1 MTVDFKVTNQTLEC
15 ISDYRA
21 AEGTE
26 NYIKLCFGFSDD
38 WKGLTKTALMLCRGM
53 DDPAVVYLDENDCC
67 YIPNGISG
75 VCHISL
81 AGSDGNVTA
90 TTNIVTFNLEK
101 TIQPGEATD
110 FENPASDFSELI
122 RRMNEIKAEIVD
134 GTDRKISGKAD
145 KTDIAAVQAALALKA
160 DSDTVTDLRGS
171 TYNELKAIQTALDTK
186 ADRQR
191 LEGGM
196 LALENRIYG
205 NMNIPLSQKADKFT
219 IQGSVSDNTLLLSE
233 KTDTRLISAEV
244 SALTL
249 TVPNY
254 ISGDYECY
262 LSFKSG
268 ETATTLTYSAAPIK
282 WVGTDC
288 DSTGDF
294 VPVSNRIY
302 EIGIKNIGNDSEGNP
317 VIIARVG
324 AC

>member
-160 DSDTVTDLRGS
+160 D
-171 TYNELKAIQTALDTK
+171 
-186 ADRQR
+186 
-191 LEGGM
+191 
-196 LALENRIYG
+196 
-205 NMNIPLSQKADKFT
+205 KFT

-233 KTDTRLISAEV
+233 KTDTRLISADV